1 MVTLSEFNSNEEL
14 LDLANDVTPDA
25 SELVDYDLKIVL
37 ENSKTGDVIKFMT
50 LPMRDILEAVED
62 AYDNDPCTDINSTEN
77 VVEIVEQLM
86 EKAVVLPDLL

>member
-14 LDLANDVTPDA
+14 LDLAKDVVPDT
-25 SELVDYDLKIVL
+25 SEIIEYDLKIVL

-50 LPMRDILEAVED
+50 LPMQDIIKAVED

>member
-14 LDLANDVTPDA
+14 LDLAKDVVPDT
-25 SELVDYDLKIVL
+25 SEIIEYDLKIVL

-50 LPMRDILEAVED
+50 LPMQDIIKAVED
-62 AYDNDPCTDINSTEN
+62 AYDNDPCCDINSTEN

>member
-1 MVTLSEFNSNEEL
+1 MVTFSELNSNEEL
-14 LDLANDVTPDA
+14 IDLAKDVVPDT
-25 SELVDYDLKIVL
+25 SEIVDYDLKVVL
-37 ENSKTGDVIKFMT
+37 ENSKTGDVIRFMT

-77 VVEIVEQLM
+77 VVGIVEQLM

>member
-1 MVTLSEFNSNEEL
+1 MVTLSEINSNEEL
-14 LDLANDVTPDA
+14 LDLAKDVVPDT
-25 SELVDYDLKIVL
+25 SEIIEYDLKIVL

-50 LPMRDILEAVED
+50 LPMQDIIKAVED